1 MQQTTLAFD
10 HGDGADE
17 ESSTAVRRVRPD
29 RRSAR
34 RIPIELDVRGEGGA
48 YRFVATTAN
57 LSPGGVFVATMAPLG
72 PGTEVFLE
80 IALPS
85 GATLAV
91 LGVVEWRR
99 VSHERVDRSAERTSA
114 NGVNRSAERTSA
126 NGVNRSAERTGAN
139 VSVGPAG
146 LALSFFC
153 PTPEVRKLLEEFCA
167 VREALYCDH

>member
-1 MQQTTLAFD
+1 MQQPTLAFD
-10 HGDGADE
+10 DGDGADE

-29 RRSAR
+29 RRAAR

-57 LSPGGVFVATMAPLG
+57 LSPSGVFVATMTPLAPR
-72 PGTEVFLE
+72 TEVFLE

-85 GATLAV
+85 GATLAM

-99 VSHERVDRSAERTSA
+99 VSHDRVDRSAERTSA
-114 NGVNRSAERTSA
+114 NA
-126 NGVNRSAERTGAN
+126 
-139 VSVGPAG
+139 SVGPAG

-153 PTPEVRKLLEEFCA
+153 PTPEVRQLLEEFCA
-167 VREALYCDH
+167 VREALYCGDGGDAAIDTRSSAG